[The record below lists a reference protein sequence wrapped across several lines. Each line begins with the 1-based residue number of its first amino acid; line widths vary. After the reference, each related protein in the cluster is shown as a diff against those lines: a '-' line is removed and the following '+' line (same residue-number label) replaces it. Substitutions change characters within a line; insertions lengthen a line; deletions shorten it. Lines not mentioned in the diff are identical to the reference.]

1 MAQTDVKEI
10 ASQIK
15 KGEFKNLYYFYGRN
29 VSGVESI
36 TRLLIKAAVGDNDDI
51 ALTKIDGKNIDVS
64 SFRDVIE
71 MLPMMCDYNCV
82 FINDYN
88 CDEQREETTKALI
101 DALKNVPEQTIV
113 VFNATGFDVKCGKKS
128 VSPKNKKLIDFI
140 AKNGITCEQ
149 ELKSSSELAKSI
161 IGSVSKRGC
170 EISFK
175 TAQQL
180 AEMCLCNSLM
190 INNEIDKLCSYVNG
204 KEEITSD
211 ILKLMVAQQSD
222 ATVYS
227 LANAVAAFN
236 KKAAFEAL
244 DELMSQK
251 VSRGAILN
259 AISSSFI
266 DLYRASAARNNGR
279 NVGEMFR
286 DFEYARD
293 FVVKNAFRDCTKISI
308 ARLRKCIIILRDT
321 AVTLNTTAT
330 DERVALEQA
339 IAKMLIAK

>member
-36 TRLLIKAAVGDNDDI
+36 TRLLIKAAIGDNDDI

-161 IGSVSKRGC
+161 IGSVSKEGVKFHSKLLSSLLKC
-170 EISFK
+170 AFA
-175 TAQQL
+175 TAL
-180 AEMCLCNSLM
+180 
-190 INNEIDKLCSYVNG
+190 
-204 KEEITSD
+204 
-211 ILKLMVAQQSD
+211 
-222 ATVYS
+222 
-227 LANAVAAFN
+227 
-236 KKAAFEAL
+236 
-244 DELMSQK
+244 
-251 VSRGAILN
+251 
-259 AISSSFI
+259 
-266 DLYRASAARNNGR
+266 
-279 NVGEMFR
+279 
-286 DFEYARD
+286 
-293 FVVKNAFRDCTKISI
+293 
-308 ARLRKCIIILRDT
+308 
-321 AVTLNTTAT
+321 
-330 DERVALEQA
+330 
-339 IAKMLIAK
+339 